1 MTVDVELQITTQ
13 EESIIALVMGQP
25 LIPRGVDRPE
35 ALRAQLTY
43 MGRAQPSRELRQGEY
58 VYSFVLR
65 IPGEMAVDV
74 GTEVLWNIIT
84 STDRVTVI
92 TRFDILT
99 RDTTVDID
107 PRSSEGKLAIATA
120 IRALQRSP
128 IPRSL
133 WLGE

>member
-1 MTVDVELQITTQ
+1 MTVDVELQITTRG
-13 EESIIALVMGQP
+13 ESIVALVMGQP
-25 LIPRGVDRPE
+25 VIPRGVDTLVAPC
-35 ALRAQLTY
+35 AQLSY
-43 MGRAQPSRELRQGEY
+43 MGRAQPSRELGQGEY

-74 GTEVLWNIIT
+74 GTDLLWNIVT
-84 STDRVTVI
+84 SANSVAVI
-92 TRFDILT
+92 TRFGILT

-107 PRSSEGKLAIATA
+107 PRGPEGKHAIMSA

>member
-1 MTVDVELQITTQ
+1 
-13 EESIIALVMGQP
+13 
-25 LIPRGVDRPE
+25 
-35 ALRAQLTY
+35 

-65 IPGEMAVDV
+65 MPGEMAVDV
-74 GTEVLWNIIT
+74 GSDQLWNIVT
-84 STDRVTVI
+84 RTDGVAVI
-92 TRFDILT
+92 TRFGILT

-107 PRSSEGKLAIATA
+107 PRSPEGKQAIAAA

-128 IPRSL
+128 IPQSL